1 MPKAQYGILRFAK
14 YKGPEIGQIE
24 AHNERTKESYA
35 SNPDIDTN
43 RSKLNFNLLSPPPK
57 YRAEAER
64 QIREA
69 GCRTRKDSV
78 RLVETLITAS
88 PEFFQNKSPQEIREY
103 FERALEFMKS
113 KQHPDTII
121 SAVVHMDEKT
131 PHMHLC
137 FVPLTEDGRL
147 SAKDIVGNKK
157 KLTQWQDEYWS
168 YMVKK
173 YPDLERGESAS
184 KTGRAHLPPR
194 IFKQATRM
202 HRLEQKLK
210 ELLSSINPMNAKRV
224 REEILKILDEYI
236 PGVAELMTK
245 AKALKKAEKELKAEI
260 AQLKKDAD
268 SSKPSV
274 QRLLELEKKVQ
285 EQEELRHTIAS
296 LQQTLTAIPP
306 EIIEEYSK
314 PESER
319 KDTVLHEEAL

>member
-1 MPKAQYGILRFAK
+1 MPKAQYGILRFHK

-24 AHNERTKESYA
+24 AHNERTKEKYA
-35 SNPDIDTN
+35 SNPDIDPA
-43 RSKLNFNLLSPPPK
+43 RKHLNFNLLTPPPK
-57 YRAEAER
+57 YRTEAER

-88 PEFFQNKSPQEIREY
+88 PEFFHGKSHQEIRGY
-103 FERALEFMKS
+103 FERALEFMKT
-113 KQHPDTII
+113 KQDPNTFV

-137 FVPLTEDGRL
+137 FVPITEDGRL

-157 KLTQWQDEYWS
+157 RLTKWQDEYWS

-184 KTGRAHLPPR
+184 ETGRTHLPPR

-224 REEILKILDEYI
+224 REEILKVLDEYI

-245 AKALKKAEKELKAEI
+245 TKALKRSEKELLGEI
-260 AQLKKDAD
+260 AVLKKEVN

-274 QRLLELEKKVQ
+274 QRLLELEKKAQ
-285 EQEELRHTIAS
+285 EQEELQHTIAS

-306 EIIEEYSK
+306 EIIAEYNDPK
-314 PESER
+314 SER
-319 KDTVLHEEAL
+319 KEIIAIE